1 MGYAIAAVA
10 PLVVLSL
17 VGLGVAYFLRGRV
30 ELRLVTKEEVQR
42 DEENERLREQL
53 ARSQRLESVGQLAGG
68 VAHDFNNLLA
78 VILNY
83 ASFVLDD
90 LPEGDARRED
100 VAEIKRAAERARDLT
115 HQLLVFSRRELTL
128 PQVVDVGRSLE
139 AARNLLRPTI
149 GEHIDLRMD
158 AAAPLW
164 RTKLGAGQL
173 EQVLVNLAVNARD
186 AMPAGGMLDLVVEN
200 VVIGRR
206 GAPAGLAPG
215 RYVRLIVRD
224 TGSGMSAETAARA
237 FEPFF
242 STKPTGKGTGLGL
255 ATVYGIATQAGG
267 SVELEST
274 EGEGTTVTLHLPA
287 TDELLL
293 AAEPEPRGPD
303 RGAGRRV
310 LVVEDEEAVRALT
323 VRLLREHGYEVLE
336 AADGRAG
343 LERCVQADGALDLL
357 LTDVVMPTMSGAE
370 LVAQV
375 HELQPSLPVLYVS
388 GYAGDVMPGASRP
401 EDGAQLLQKPFS
413 REALLRAVDEA
424 LGTPTGAPS
433 SA

>member
-1 MGYAIAAVA
+1 MGYAIAAIA
-10 PLVVLSL
+10 PLVVLAL

-83 ASFVLDD
+83 ASFVIDD
-90 LPEGDARRED
+90 LEEGDPRRED
-100 VAEIKRAAERARDLT
+100 VQEIKRAAERARDLT

-149 GEHIDLRMD
+149 GEHIDLRMG

-186 AMPAGGMLDLVVEN
+186 ALPSGGVLELAVSN
-200 VVIGRR
+200 VVVGRR
-206 GAPAGLAPG
+206 GGPAGLAPG
-215 RYVRLIVRD
+215 RYVRLVVRD
-224 TGSGMSAETAARA
+224 DGSGMSAETSARA

-267 SVELEST
+267 TIELASI

-287 TDELLL
+287 TDEPLLGV
-293 AAEPEPRGPD
+293 EPEPRGPGP
-303 RGAGRRV
+303 GAGRRV
-310 LVVEDEEAVRALT
+310 LVVEDEAAVRALT
-323 VRLLREHGYEVLE
+323 VRLLREHGFSVLE

-343 LERCVQADGALDLL
+343 LECCVETHGELDLL
-357 LTDVVMPTMSGAE
+357 VTDVVMPAMSGAE

-375 HELQPSLPVLYVS
+375 RVLQPTLPVLYVS

-424 LGTPTGAPS
+424 LGAPAGAP
-433 SA
+433 AKA